1 VVEAMVRDGGGQAWW
16 VGDEQIAPA
25 GDALREQGHEVALE
39 CWAGLAGLRV
49 AASEAGVTS
58 ACLLLT
64 GRAVSA
70 AVADEES
77 GPGSLAQPAV
87 TWEDVLALVEDLR

>member
-1 VVEAMVRDGGGQAWW
+1 MVRAGGGQAWW

-25 GDALREQGHEVALE
+25 GDALRERGYQVAPE
-39 CWAGLAGLRV
+39 CWAALAGLRL
-49 AASEAGVTS
+49 AASEAVVAS

-64 GRAVSA
+64 GRAVSPA
-70 AVADEES
+70 AADEES

-87 TWEDVLALVEDLR
+87 TWEEVLALVEDLR